1 MQTKKRKI
9 INDPVF
15 GFISIPT
22 ETLYDIIQ
30 HPYMQRLTR
39 IKQLGLSSFVYP
51 GTQHTRFQHS
61 LGAMYLMGEAIR
73 QLRWMGADIRADEE
87 EAALAAI
94 LMHDIGHAPFS
105 HVLENSLVSGISH
118 EEISTLMMEEI
129 RREMDACL
137 PMAISIFKGTYPKY
151 FLHQLISGQL
161 DMDRL
166 DYLRRDSFYAGVTE
180 GSIGSAQIIRM
191 LDLHEGRLV
200 IQEKGVYSIEKFLL
214 ARRLMYWQVYL
225 HKTSIAAEQ
234 LLIHILMRAKELALG
249 GHPLFGSPSLQFFL
263 NQPIQKEDFYRSPEV
278 LRHYAG
284 LDDSDIVS
292 AIKVWMSDA
301 DTVLAT
307 LSDAFINRRL
317 FKINVL
323 NRTMTDKEVDEMEHR
338 YMDFFQISAHEAH
351 YFWAEEK
358 VSNETYA
365 PDEEGI
371 KIKFKNGE
379 LKDITE
385 SSDMFNLDVLTKEA
399 SKLYLCYLPLNHYV
413 GNASH
418 KNNNP

>member
-15 GFISIPT
+15 GFITIPT

-30 HPYMQRLTR
+30 HPYLQRLTR

-73 QLRWMGADIRADEE
+73 QLRWVGATITAEEE

-94 LMHDIGHAPFS
+94 LLHDIGHAPFS
-105 HVLENSLVSGISH
+105 HVLENSLVSGITH
-118 EEISTLMMEEI
+118 EEISLLMMHEI
-129 RREMDACL
+129 SHELNGCL
-137 PMAISIFKGTYPKY
+137 PMAISIFDGSYPRY
-151 FLHQLISGQL
+151 FLHQLVSGQL

-191 LDLHEGRLV
+191 LDLYKERLV
-200 IQEKGVYSIEKFLL
+200 VQEKGVYSIEKFLL

-234 LLIHILMRAKELALG
+234 LLIHILSRAKELAMT
-249 GHPLFGSPSLQFFL
+249 GHQLFASPALQFFL
-263 NQPIQKEDFYRSPEV
+263 NRHITKDAFYHSPEV
-278 LRHYAG
+278 LRHYAS
-284 LDDSDIVS
+284 LDDSDVVS
-292 AIKVWMSDA
+292 AIKVWMAYPDI
-301 DTVLAT
+301 VLST
-307 LSDAFINRRL
+307 LSNAFINRRL
-317 FKINVL
+317 YKVSVL
-323 NRTMTDKEVDEMEHR
+323 RQPLSPEEIQQLTVRYATHFGVNDKDA
-338 YMDFFQISAHEAH
+338 S

-358 VSNETYA
+358 VANETYVA
-365 PDEEGI
+365 NDDGI
-371 KIKFKNGE
+371 KVKFKNGE
-379 LKDITE
+379 LKDITDA
-385 SSDMFNLDVLTKEA
+385 SDMFNLDMLSKEA
-399 SKLYLCYLPLNHYV
+399 TKLYLCYLPLID
-413 GNASH
+413 
-418 KNNNP
+418 

>member
-1 MQTKKRKI
+1 MMQTKKRKI

-61 LGAMYLMGEAIR
+61 LGAMHLMGEAIR
-73 QLRWMGADIRADEE
+73 QLRWMGADINAEEE

-94 LMHDIGHAPFS
+94 LLHDIGHAPFS

-118 EEISTLMMEEI
+118 EEISSLMMEEI
-129 RREMDACL
+129 SREMPACL

-151 FLHQLISGQL
+151 FLHQLVSGQL

-191 LDLHEGRLV
+191 LDLYEGRLV
-200 IQEKGVYSIEKFLL
+200 VQEKGVYSIEKFLL

-225 HKTSIAAEQ
+225 HKTSIAAEE
-234 LLIHILMRAKELALG
+234 LLIHVLSRAKELTLA
-249 GHPLFGSPSLQFFL
+249 GHHLFASPSLQFFL
-263 NQPIQKEDFYRSPEV
+263 NQKIVKDDFYRSPEALHNYV
-278 LRHYAG
+278 N

-292 AIKVWMSDA
+292 AIKVWISYPDII
-301 DTVLAT
+301 LST
-307 LSDAFINRRL
+307 LSNSFINRRL
-317 FKINVL
+317 FKVSILRKPMDNLEIERL
-323 NRTMTDKEVDEMEHR
+323 NERYATYFGITKEEGR
-338 YMDFFQISAHEAH
+338 
-351 YFWAEEK
+351 YFWAEEQ
-358 VSNETYA
+358 VANEIYA
-365 PDEEGI
+365 ANEDGI
-371 KIKFKNGE
+371 KIKYKNGD
-379 LKDITE
+379 LKDITDA
-385 SSDMFNLDVLTKEA
+385 SDMFNLDMLSKEA
-399 SKLYLCYLPLNHYV
+399 TKLYLCYLPVND
-413 GNASH
+413 
-418 KNNNP
+418 

>member
-73 QLRWMGADIRADEE
+73 QLKWMGADINAAEE
-87 EAALAAI
+87 EAAMAAI

-105 HVLENSLVSGISH
+105 HVLENSLISGISH
-118 EEISTLMMEEI
+118 EEISILMMEKI
-129 RREMDACL
+129 SQEMNACL
-137 PMAISIFKGTYPKY
+137 PMAIEIFKGTYPKY

-234 LLIHILMRAKELALG
+234 LLIHILKRAKELALQ

-263 NQPIQKEDFYRSPEV
+263 NRPVSKEDLYQSPDI
-278 LRHYAG
+278 LQHYAN
-284 LDDSDIVS
+284 LDDSDIIS
-292 AIKVWMSDA
+292 AIKVWMYEA
-301 DTVLAT
+301 DPVLAT

-317 FKINVL
+317 FKISVL
-323 NRTMTDKEVDEMEHR
+323 SQPMSAAEVEALEDQ
-338 YMDFFQISAHEAH
+338 YMDAFQVSAHEAH

-365 PDEEGI
+365 PDAEGI

-399 SKLYLCYLPLNHYV
+399 SKLYLCYLPLNHYS
-413 GNASH
+413 GKSSE
-418 KNNNP
+418 

>member
-73 QLRWMGADIRADEE
+73 QLRWMGAEIRPDEE

-129 RREMDACL
+129 SREMGACL
-137 PMAISIFKGTYPKY
+137 PMAISIFKGSYPKY

-234 LLIHILMRAKELALG
+234 LLIHILMRAKELALQG
-249 GHPLFGSPSLQFFL
+249 DELFGSPSLRFFL
-263 NQPIQKEDFYRSPEV
+263 NQPIQKEDFYRSPDV
-278 LRHYAG
+278 LNHYAA

-292 AIKVWMSDA
+292 AIKVWMT
-301 DTVLAT
+301 DTDPVLAT

-317 FKINVL
+317 FKISILPQPMNDADRAAL
-323 NRTMTDKEVDEMEHR
+323 EQR
-338 YMDFFQISAHEAH
+338 YREFFHVSAHEAR

-399 SKLYLCYLPLNHYV
+399 SKLYLCYLPLNHYS
-413 GNASH
+413 GTSLS
-418 KNNNP
+418 